1 MSISVKIIT
10 NYEKVIAILML
21 SLIQISTYAQKY
33 KFQRVSR
40 DVKKQAKITLKDG
53 WKTYPSDLP
62 IPQQLNNSFNKRGEI
77 DETGNPK
84 LMVGRGRSV
93 AQTMAA
99 AEFQALELAKNEIV
113 KQMEANINIVING
126 ELSNNQINK
135 NDAASITKQVSLS
148 TNTISKKL
156 GRTINLVKMYKENLE
171 TYEVDITIG
180 YDTKTAKTIMID
192 EIKAS
197 LGAEADKLRTTFES
211 FLNPDK
217 SNKN

>member
-1 MSISVKIIT
+1 MRK
-10 NYEKVIAILML
+10 YYVIAILML

-33 KFQRVSR
+33 KFQRVSH
-40 DVKKQAKITLKDG
+40 DVKKEAKKQLKDG

-62 IPQQLNNSFNKRGEI
+62 ISQQLNNTYNKRREI

-84 LMVGRGRSV
+84 LMVGRGRSL
-93 AQTMAA
+93 AKTMAA
-99 AEFQALELAKNEIV
+99 AEFQALELAKNDIV
-113 KQMEANINIVING
+113 NQMEANITIVINQ
-126 ELSNNQINK
+126 EVSNDIIQK
-135 NDAASITKQVSLS
+135 NDAASVTKAVSVS

-156 GRTINLVKMYKENLE
+156 GRTINLVKVYKENLE

-211 FLNPDK
+211 FLNPNK

>member
-1 MSISVKIIT
+1 MRK
-10 NYEKVIAILML
+10 YYVIAILML

-135 NDAASITKQVSLS
+135 TDAASITKQVSLS